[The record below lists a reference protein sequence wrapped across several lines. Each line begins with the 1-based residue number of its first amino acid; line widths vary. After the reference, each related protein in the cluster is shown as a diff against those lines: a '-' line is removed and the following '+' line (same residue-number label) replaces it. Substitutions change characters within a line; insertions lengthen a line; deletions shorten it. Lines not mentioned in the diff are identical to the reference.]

1 MRYDILYVIGDSYT
15 TPDFCVSVE
24 DSYWS
29 KFAKYINADIIV
41 NHSHPGKN
49 NSNMLRN
56 AVRFVLENKEKNIFV
71 LIGLT
76 SLCRLDYYNR
86 SIINLF
92 NDKNGN
98 TSELYIHNYDKKQ
111 SSEFDKWFVSTW
123 CYEFSLVNL
132 LKDILTSAA
141 FFQLNKVDYLIQN
154 CSATHQQELH
164 NPLVKLFTQ
173 EVNKDLRVPNLYKD
187 SFHNLN
193 LELGIKPADY
203 DNYGWHG
210 HHGSEGNE
218 IYFQYLKQKFEEISN
233 RGLYASPNY
242 GQYTI

>member
-1 MRYDILYVIGDSYT
+1 MGYDILYVIGDSYT
-15 TPDFCVSVE
+15 TPNVCVNVE
-24 DSYWS
+24 DSYWN
-29 KFAKYINADIIV
+29 KFAKHINADVTV

-56 AVRFVLENKEKNIFV
+56 AIRFVLENKGKNIFV

-76 SLCRLDYYNR
+76 TLYRVDYYND
-86 SIINLF
+86 SIVNHY

-123 CYEFSLVNL
+123 CYDFLLVNL

-141 FFQLNKVDYLIQN
+141 FFQLNKVNYLIHN
-154 CSATHQQELH
+154 CSIIIHQELH
-164 NPLVKLFTQ
+164 NPLVKSFTQ
-173 EVNKDLRVPNLYKD
+173 EVNKDLRVLNLYKD

-193 LELGIKPADY
+193 LEQGIKPADY
-203 DNYGWHG
+203 DRYGWNG
-210 HHGSEGNE
+210 HHGPEGNE
-218 IYFQYLKQKFEEISN
+218 IYFQYLKQKFEEIFN
-233 RGLYASPNY
+233 GGLYV
-242 GQYTI
+242 